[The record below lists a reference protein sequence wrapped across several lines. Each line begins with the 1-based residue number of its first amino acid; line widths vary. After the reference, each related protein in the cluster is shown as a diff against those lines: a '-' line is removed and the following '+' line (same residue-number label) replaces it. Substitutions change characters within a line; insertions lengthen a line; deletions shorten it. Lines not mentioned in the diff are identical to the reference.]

1 MLSTLNNEGLKNNL
15 NKLLNQVET
24 TDNSQESTNIQDRE
38 NIEIVNKQNDNTGE
52 YRHVYEDELN
62 YDLST
67 LMESNNSQEYEIDFV
82 LMYTNDELKLPF
94 GQYFF
99 EKKDNE
105 MVLPKVLINKS
116 KIYDSSQK
124 YNEDSDYDSKHY
136 IFIDNMKRSL
146 KTNYN
151 IEVDTTKYKGYIIYK
166 SKIYVLFHIS
176 QTLFEYGYMAIYD
189 EFVYGNEIRE
199 CKVNDE
205 ILTFFKDN
213 KNIQNFIDN
222 DGNTLDV
229 PLHGYLCKYENDKLI
244 NVKEEESFEDMLDHN
259 IFGMNYVFSEFLLDE
274 DNDNKYIYKK
284 YAVFINDVLLKT
296 DDNTKLSPRIA
307 GIEDYKIYEE
317 NDDYEKYSSIYY
329 HDGSSRTFVLVK
341 NYERFCAIE

>member
-1 MLSTLNNEGLKNNL
+1 MLSTLFNDKIRGALIDFSTQKD
-15 NKLLNQVET
+15 T
-24 TDNSQESTNIQDRE
+24 TDNSQDSTNTQERE
-38 NIEIVNKQNDNTGE
+38 NKEIVIKHNDDTGE
-52 YRHVYEDELN
+52 YKRLYEDELN

-67 LMESNNSQEYEIDFV
+67 LLESNNTQDYEINFV
-82 LMYTNDELKLPF
+82 LMYVNDELKIPF

-124 YNEDSDYDSKHY
+124 YTEESDYDSKHY
-136 IFIDNMKRSL
+136 IFIDNMKQKL

-151 IEVDTTKYKGYIIYK
+151 IEFDTVKYKGYIIYK
-166 SKIYVLFHIS
+166 SQIYVLLDTL

-213 KNIQNFIDN
+213 KNIQYFTDK
-222 DGNTLDV
+222 DGNRLDV
-229 PLHGYLCKYENDKLI
+229 PLHGYLCKYENNELI

-307 GIEDYKIYEE
+307 DIEDYKTYEE

-341 NYERFCAIE
+341 NYDRFCPIE

>member
-67 LMESNNSQEYEIDFV
+67 LMESNNSQEYEIDFI
-82 LMYTNDELKLPF
+82 LMYINDELKLPF

-329 HDGSSRTFVLVK
+329 HDGSSRTIVLVK